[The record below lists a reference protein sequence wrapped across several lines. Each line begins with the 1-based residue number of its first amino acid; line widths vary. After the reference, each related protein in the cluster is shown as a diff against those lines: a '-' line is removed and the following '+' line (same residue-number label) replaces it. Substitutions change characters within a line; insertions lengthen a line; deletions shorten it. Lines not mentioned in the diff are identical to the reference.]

1 MPSIENAKSQE
12 IDGVKFTKTHSGQ
25 KRRYGDT
32 MDEYEVASDKGFEH
46 VKAVMCG
53 QAHKCELSHSQWK
66 AEDTTMENHFRS
78 YFDIKDYGDGR
89 YFYRVTF
96 PSTH

>member
-1 MPSIENAKSQE
+1 MPAIEDTKSQE
-12 IDGVKFTKTHSGQ
+12 IDGVKFTKTHTGQ
-25 KRRYGDT
+25 KRKAEGTT
-32 MDEYEVASDKGFEH
+32 MD
-46 VKAVMCG
+46 
-53 QAHKCELSHSQWK
+53 
-66 AEDTTMENHFRS
+66 NHFRS